1 MYLQF
6 IVHRLKE
13 SVMVLSHRRILIRG
27 FNEGGIDEFST

>member
-1 MYLQF
+1 MYQQF